1 MVEDYQNS
9 TEFDARL
16 LAEYKEGMRDMK
28 AGFATSNPTMTGV
41 DWSFVL
47 EVFGETAV
55 EEGEAQLEAEEGE
68 VIGGARAVEDVV
80 ILDKPEARDD

>member
-28 AGFATSNPTMTGV
+28 ADFATSNPTMTGV

-47 EVFGETAV
+47 EVSGETAV